1 MTVPRKLKHSEL
13 VKVRVALQGH
23 QGGCCAV
30 CKRKLAG
37 KTLVGCLDHNHTTG
51 FIRGVLCRACNRL
64 EGQVNNRILQAG
76 GKEDPIELLSNLLKY
91 WVKHKEPLYPYLHPT
106 HKTEAEKRLER
117 NRKARLKRAAAKK
130 V

>member
-1 MTVPRKLKHSEL
+1 MTVPRKLKAAEL

-23 QGGCCAV
+23 QGGVCAV
-30 CKRKLAG
+30 CKRKLTG
-37 KTLVGCLDHNHTTG
+37 KVVACLDHNHETG

-64 EGQVNNRILQAG
+64 EGQVKNRVTMAG
-76 GKEDPIELLSNLLKY
+76 GKENPVEILINLAKY
-91 WVKHKEPLYPYLHPT
+91 WEHHSTPRYPYLHPT